1 MRIPPNR
8 ADVGADVG
16 IGKLNGDGRTADA
29 GDLWASQAHEQL
41 LCSLEISEGAEVGV
55 EPPECLWPVKGGL
68 AMLLRKSV

>member
-1 MRIPPNR
+1 MRTRLNR
-8 ADVGADVG
+8 ADDGAEVG

-41 LCSLEISEGAEVGV
+41 LCSLEVSEGAEVGV
-55 EPPECLWPVKGGL
+55 ETLQCFWPVRGGL